1 MAFLW
6 RIVVVLFALWLAT
19 IAAGI
24 VWSIGLLGLEWQAY
38 SADPAGRVI
47 FWGAAFIA
55 SGVTAAILYLPM
67 LIAVVL
73 AEAFSIRSL
82 LIYALGGVALMLLA
96 YHGTVANR
104 GEESIDRAPPL
115 ISRETEVAVAA
126 GAAFG
131 LVYWLIAGRKAGRWR
146 GA

>member
-1 MAFLW
+1 MLILW
-6 RIVVVLFALWLAT
+6 RIIVVLFALWLAT
-19 IAAGI
+19 MAAGI
-24 VWSIGLLGLEWQAY
+24 VWSFGLVNEALQVS
-38 SADPAGRVI
+38 SADPVGRIV
-47 FWGAAFIA
+47 FWGTAFIA
-55 SGVTAAILYLPM
+55 SGVTAAVLYLPM

-82 LIYALGGVALMLLA
+82 FIYALGGVALMLLA
-96 YHGTVANR
+96 YQSVGVNR
-104 GEESIDRAPPL
+104 GEESIDRPPPL